1 MLTSVVPPILDSS
14 STEHG
19 CLTHLSQSSPLHSMR
34 SVPLFQLGLLCIF
47 LKRFR
52 RFLFRWPFKDY
63 RSLVC
68 YDFILDLGQ
77 WTEHESRP
85 KPDLM
90 CHHPSIQ
97 SISGWKLHHKNS
109 VFSSPIVGK
118 CGHWLWGQTADQDYW
133 VFTFQIMFVILIIS
147 VLTVIES
154 NKRRLTWC
162 VAVPSQRNHLGKP
175 RSIKEWVISKSKTV
189 IEICKILNLWN
200 QWIFPALLKNK

>member
-1 MLTSVVPPILDSS
+1 MLTSVVLPILDSS

-97 SISGWKLHHKNS
+97 SISGWKLHHKLSRCSPVPSS
-109 VFSSPIVGK
+109 VNVDIDCEVR
-118 CGHWLWGQTADQDYW
+118 LQTRTMSVYIPNH
-133 VFTFQIMFVILIIS
+133 VCHLNHIS
-147 VLTVIES
+147 V
-154 NKRRLTWC
+154 NC
-162 VAVPSQRNHLGKP
+162 D
-175 RSIKEWVISKSKTV
+175 WVK
-189 IEICKILNLWN
+189 
-200 QWIFPALLKNK
+200 